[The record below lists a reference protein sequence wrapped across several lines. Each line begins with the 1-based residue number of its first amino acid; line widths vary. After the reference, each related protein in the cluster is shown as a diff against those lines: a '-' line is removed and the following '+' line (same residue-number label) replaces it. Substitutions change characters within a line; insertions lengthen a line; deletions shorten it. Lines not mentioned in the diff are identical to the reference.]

1 MVRCNSID
9 AAAFRCCCEYRRLT
23 DILIYI
29 EGDEVE
35 GHHEDVADHHEK
47 ISRFETMKS
56 INAYHTKAVEVIT
69 QNIKDA
75 VKKVKTGEVMPEI
88 NVVELK

>member
-9 AAAFRCCCEYRRLT
+9 AAAFRCACEYRRLM

-29 EGDEVE
+29 EGDEIE
-35 GHHEDVADHHEK
+35 GHHEEIDDHLEK
-47 ISRFETMKS
+47 ISRYETMKS
-56 INAYHTKAVEVIT
+56 INAYHTKAVDT
-69 QNIKDA
+69 LSQTIKDA
-75 VKKVKTGEVMPEI
+75 VKKVKTGEEMPAI